1 MAEDFRTHRPG
12 NEAIC
17 CAEYMLQSIPPCYHL
32 LMHEDSKIKWVSS
45 VLAISTHRS
54 NDGQT
59 LVITSSDGYCS
70 LVYFEL
76 GELGT
81 PLPQDQLP
89 PVVSRQQENVQQDRP
104 ELVVKTTTHQPS
116 EPPQAATNTVTEQ
129 KPNILKPRR
138 IRPTT
143 ITSFSSPEAEKK
155 KAGNSKS
162 PIACV
167 GTKTPPLPN
176 WEETGNTRSS
186 DGTRT
191 SEHVT
196 ETPGKKLPGSTPRR
210 VNFVT
215 LSTFSSSPP
224 PEHKQESLGESINPK
239 TGQPC
244 LNEQEQLQGKSSS
257 IAETGDEPMEV
268 QIIE

>member
-1 MAEDFRTHRPG
+1 MAKKFRTRRHG

-32 LMHEDSKIKWVSS
+32 LMHEDSRIKWVSS

-89 PVVSRQQENVQQDRP
+89 PVVSRQQQDIQQDRR
-104 ELVVKTTTHQPS
+104 ELVVKPTTHQPS

-167 GTKTPPLPN
+167 GTKTPLFPI
-176 WEETGNTRSS
+176 G
-186 DGTRT
+186 
-191 SEHVT
+191 
-196 ETPGKKLPGSTPRR
+196 
-210 VNFVT
+210 
-215 LSTFSSSPP
+215 
-224 PEHKQESLGESINPK
+224 
-239 TGQPC
+239 
-244 LNEQEQLQGKSSS
+244 
-257 IAETGDEPMEV
+257 
-268 QIIE
+268 